1 MYFRLFFFLLPL
13 SPLDS
18 RLEDLPERYNHEL
31 EERKR
36 LEAELKIMQVKVS
49 SFVVEVDTQDKQ
61 TIE

>member
-1 MYFRLFFFLLPL
+1 MYFSLFFFLLPL

-18 RLEDLPERYNHEL
+18 RLEDLQERYNHEL